1 MSRGNMSSDRRV
13 TDLRPPVE
21 AVTGTDK
28 RVCESC
34 GGAIPPRTH
43 RQRNAKGQLVCDS
56 CKDTNMPSWTTTH
69 SALSVLDQSEMA
81 RREAEAIT
89 SIVRVRKAK
98 HAGLSVVAHDSGD
111 NAIVNHCPF
120 CGSGAVVGGSD
131 GTITCEFCHTS
142 CTVQVQPNHP
152 FTPQTIDGQPV
163 TPPGLPGGEET
174 ELSAPLDPT
183 VNEEEEGVNE
193 DALGDADPTKS
204 NGPVAPGQPKSKQPP
219 PFTKADPSTNPGKG
233 TDGAPKKKSLP
244 PWMDKKKSSAREAVR
259 WDEYGVYYSDGTP
272 ASVNDIVKVPGIS
285 ERCHVVQ
292 MDSASP
298 SVVWVQPHSQ
308 WERDW
313 KPGDSMPRQ
322 VEVAS
327 LTPIETVY
335 QHFKDRSGP
344 PSLGSTAVQTSD
356 PNSREEHPYPDMGN
370 YVVIADAI
378 RRFIRAGLYSTYEE
392 AKRSGIVDRLKVDGI
407 QSNLTTEDKVQEVLR
422 STPKKSFRTSTGA
435 TLDEQAYMA
444 HLALGMADDRE
455 AVLDAVRLE
464 NSGE

>member
-1 MSRGNMSSDRRV
+1 MPGRGYPSSKRRV

-21 AVTGTDK
+21 AADRTQNRTCD
-28 RVCESC
+28 SC
-34 GGAIPPRTH
+34 GGAMPKRTH
-43 RQRNAKGQLVCDS
+43 RQRNSQGQLVCDS
-56 CKDTNMPSWTTTH
+56 CKDTNMPSWSTTH

-98 HAGLSVVAHDSGD
+98 HSGLAVVAHDSGD
-111 NAIVNHCPF
+111 NAIISHCPF
-120 CGSGAVVGGSD
+120 CGSGAVIGGSD
-131 GTITCEFCHTS
+131 GTTSCDFCHS
-142 CTVQVQPNHP
+142 NFTVQVQPAHP
-152 FTPQTIDGQPV
+152 FMPQTVDGQPNL
-163 TPPGLPGGEET
+163 PPGMPGGEET
-174 ELSAPLDPT
+174 DLSAPVDPT
-183 VNEEEEGVNE
+183 ANEDEDGVNE
-193 DALGDADPTKS
+193 DALGDADPAKS

-219 PFTKADPSTNPGKG
+219 PFSKADPSTNPGKG
-233 TDGAPKKKSLP
+233 EDGVKPKKKSLP

-292 MDSASP
+292 MDSVSP

-313 KPGDSMPRQ
+313 EPGDPMPRQ

-344 PSLGSTAVQTSD
+344 PSLGS
-356 PNSREEHPYPDMGN
+356 
-370 YVVIADAI
+370 
-378 RRFIRAGLYSTYEE
+378 
-392 AKRSGIVDRLKVDGI
+392 
-407 QSNLTTEDKVQEVLR
+407 
-422 STPKKSFRTSTGA
+422 FRTSTGA
-435 TLDEQAYMA
+435 TLDKKAYMA
-444 HLALGMADDRE
+444 HLALEMADDRE
-455 AVLDAVRLE
+455 VVLDSVRMAHRQQE
-464 NSGE
+464 S